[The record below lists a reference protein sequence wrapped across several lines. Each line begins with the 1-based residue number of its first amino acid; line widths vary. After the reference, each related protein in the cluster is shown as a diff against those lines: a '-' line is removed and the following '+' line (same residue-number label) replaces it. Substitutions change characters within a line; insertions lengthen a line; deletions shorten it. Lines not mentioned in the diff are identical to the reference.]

1 MIRRLHN
8 SVCNLLSSLIPLL
21 KFLLQYMRLF
31 DSKALILAS
40 YSCNTSR
47 VNLFIGNLFSKEL
60 RINTCVFSGIPIC
73 LNS

>member
-40 YSCNTSR
+40 YIVT
-47 VNLFIGNLFSKEL
+47 LQEL
-60 RINTCVFSGIPIC
+60 IYS
-73 LNS
+73 